1 MNDQEKTP
9 PENVIK
15 GPWPV
20 KSGREVKLPDED
32 IIAVQQDIQFA
43 GELSQSLIVQM
54 IHTMS
59 ENGINISENTFIRDV
74 AMIIALVQGTIYRDM
89 NLAHPTHK
97 FMEEFVDLIVKPDN
111 TVETEVDFNTITN
124 LVDLLEDDKD
134 DDEPEIS

>member
-1 MNDQEKTP
+1 
-9 PENVIK
+9 
-15 GPWPV
+15 
-20 KSGREVKLPDED
+20 
-32 IIAVQQDIQFA
+32 
-43 GELSQSLIVQM
+43 
-54 IHTMS
+54 MS

-74 AMIIALVQGTIYRDM
+74 AMIIEFVQGTIYRDM
-89 NLAHPTHK
+89 NVAHPTHK